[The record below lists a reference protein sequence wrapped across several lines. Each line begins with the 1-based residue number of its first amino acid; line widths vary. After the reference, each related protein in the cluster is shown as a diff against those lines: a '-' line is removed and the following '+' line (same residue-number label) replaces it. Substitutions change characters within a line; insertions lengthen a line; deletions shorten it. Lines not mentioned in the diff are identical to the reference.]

1 MTVKTLNRKT
11 GPAPLAGITALVVD
25 DQRDIAQAVGHMLEA
40 DGARVFV
47 ADSGGEALALIDRHR
62 PDVILS
68 DLTMPGMDGFEFLRR
83 LRADPQTARLPVVA
97 VTGHGRR
104 SDSLRA
110 WEAGF
115 DGHVGKP
122 VDWTTLIAAVHRCV
136 LRPRPE
142 PAAA

>member
-1 MTVKTLNRKT
+1 MTLNTLDRKR

-25 DQRDIAQAVGHMLEA
+25 DDPDIGQAVGHMLEA

-47 ADSGGEALALIDRHR
+47 ADSGREALDLIDRHR

-83 LRADPQTARLPVVA
+83 LRSDPQTARLPVVA
-97 VTGHGRR
+97 VTGNGRR
-104 SDSLRA
+104 SDCLRT